1 MKTRFDIPNVWI
13 TAGGEAMTVQS
24 METSHL
30 LNTVKMLIQK
40 PSRVLSMLIADIE
53 NATFTGHVWTVK
65 DLHRKQ
71 SLNNVTSLSA
81 DELVE
86 YVQDTPLFR
95 SMVAELQARGVN
107 TDNVV
112 QLFSSVD
119 MLNR

>member
-13 TAGGEAMTVQS
+13 TAGGEAMTVQN
-24 METSHL
+24 METPHL
-30 LNTVKMLIQK
+30 MSTVKMLIQK
-40 PSRVLSMLIADIE
+40 PSRVLSMLIDDIE
-53 NATFTGHVWTVK
+53 NATFTGPVWTVK

-86 YVQDTPLFR
+86 YVKETPLFR

-112 QLFSSVD
+112 QLFSSAD